1 MTFTQGPLAM
11 VRNRVVAAVAVLVP
25 AVGLLLYRLQDP
37 STAHLPSPSVRIT
50 RSTAPRVPI
59 IEHADVRR
67 MLLVLFPWM
76 APVEATVE
84 VILLVAGAGAAAGW

>member
-37 STAHLPSPSVRIT
+37 STAHLVGHFGIDWGLAFAIVTMVAEGSW
-50 RSTAPRVPI
+50 
-59 IEHADVRR
+59 

-84 VILLVAGAGAAAGW
+84 VVLLVAGAGAAAGW